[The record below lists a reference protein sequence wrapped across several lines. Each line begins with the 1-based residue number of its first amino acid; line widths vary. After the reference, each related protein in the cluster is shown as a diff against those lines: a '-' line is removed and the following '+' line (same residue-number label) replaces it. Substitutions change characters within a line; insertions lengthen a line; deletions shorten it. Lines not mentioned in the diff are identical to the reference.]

1 MTMLQVPAVDL
12 QPFYSG
18 DPAARKRVAAE
29 MDQVCRDI
37 GFLVVTGHPIQTELM
52 KAVAEVSLNFFS
64 LPEAEKLKL
73 KSPLEGTAGL
83 RGYSPMMD
91 ESLSH
96 SIGVKAPGDIKETVT
111 MGPPGASEAR
121 YLMADDYY
129 VCKDACNYFVPN
141 VWPDKPHSMRPL

>member
-1 MTMLQVPAVDL
+1 MTMLQVPVVDL

-18 DPAARKRVAAE
+18 DPAARKRVAEE

-37 GFLVVTGHPIQTELM
+37 GFLLVTTGHPIQTELM
-52 KAVAEVSLNFFS
+52 KAVADVSLNFFS

-96 SIGVKAPGDIKETVT
+96 SIGVKAPGEIKET
-111 MGPPGASEAR
+111 
-121 YLMADDYY
+121 
-129 VCKDACNYFVPN
+129 
-141 VWPDKPHSMRPL
+141 

>member
-1 MTMLQVPAVDL
+1 MTMLQVPVVDL

-52 KAVAEVSLNFFS
+52 KAVADVSLNFFS

-96 SIGVKAPGDIKETVT
+96 SIGVKAPGDIKEKFTRQFLFEEWSDENSVT
-111 MGPPGASEAR
+111 FGT
-121 YLMADDYY
+121 ADTETRF
-129 VCKDACNYFVPN
+129 KDNQ
-141 VWPDKPHSMRPL
+141 SST